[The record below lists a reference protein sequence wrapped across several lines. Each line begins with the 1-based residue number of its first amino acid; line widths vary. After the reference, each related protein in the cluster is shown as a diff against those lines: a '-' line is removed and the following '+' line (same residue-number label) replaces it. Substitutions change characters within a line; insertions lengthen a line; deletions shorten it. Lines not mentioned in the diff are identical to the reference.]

1 MLTFLVFFPVL
12 GAIVIAT
19 LPREQE
25 RHAKLM
31 ALGVTGVV
39 LVVSLVM
46 FGMFDR
52 GETGLQLT
60 ERFRW
65 IRAENAG
72 FDIQYFLG
80 VDGLSLTMVIL
91 TTLLFVVAVLV
102 SWNITV
108 RPKEYYAW
116 LLALETAA
124 LGVFT
129 AQDLILFFLF
139 WEVELIPMYFLIS
152 IWGSGRKEYS
162 AMKFVLFTIS
172 GSALMLV
179 GFLVL
184 AFSAEPSTF
193 DMVRLREA
201 DLSDVLLP
209 LPAVFFLIFV
219 GFAVKLPIVPLH
231 TWLPDAHTDAPTA
244 VSVILAGV
252 LLKMGGYGILR
263 LSFSIMP
270 DVARD
275 YSVWLASVAAVSIL
289 YGAMVTL
296 VQTDLKRLIA
306 YSSVSHM
313 GYVLLGASA
322 LGTVGLT
329 GAAMQMFTHGLITGL
344 LFVLVG
350 MIYDRTHTREIGEL
364 SGLAHRMPFI
374 ATIMVVAGLASLG
387 LPAMSGFVAEVT
399 VFLGAAGRFQAPTIL
414 AVLGI
419 VLTAGY
425 ILWMI
430 QRVFW
435 GEPSP
440 RWEGLTDAT
449 AWWERGPLLA
459 MSLVILLVGV
469 YPAVMMDLFET
480 GVGPIAERLA

>member
-12 GAIVIAT
+12 AALVIAT

-39 LVVSLVM
+39 LVISLIA

-91 TTLLFVVAVLV
+91 TTFLFVVAMLI
-102 SWNITV
+102 SWNIEL
-108 RPKEYYAW
+108 RPKEYFAW
-116 LLALETAA
+116 LLALETGV

-172 GSALMLV
+172 GSALMLA
-179 GFLVL
+179 GFLML

-193 DMVRLREA
+193 DMVALREA
-201 DLSDVLLP
+201 ELSDVLLP
-209 LPAVFFLIFV
+209 LPAIFFLIFA

-252 LLKMGGYGILR
+252 LLKMGGYGMLRILVG
-263 LSFSIMP
+263 IMP
-270 DVARD
+270 DTAQD
-275 YSVWLASVAAVSIL
+275 YAVWLASLAAISIL
-289 YGAMVTL
+289 YGAIVTL
-296 VQTDLKRLIA
+296 RQTDLKRLIA

-313 GYVLLGASA
+313 GYVLLGIAA
-322 LGTVGLT
+322 LGQVGLT
-329 GAAMQMFTHGLITGL
+329 GATLQMFSHGMITGL
-344 LFVLVG
+344 LFVVVG
-350 MIYDRTHTREIGEL
+350 LIYDRAHTRSVDEL
-364 SGLAHRMPFI
+364 SGLAHVTPVI
-374 ATIMVVAGLASLG
+374 AVAFVLAGLASLG

-425 ILWMI
+425 MLWTLR
-430 QRVFW
+430 RVLF
-435 GEPSP
+435 GPVNE
-440 RWEGLTDAT
+440 RWIALPDAT
-449 AWWERGPLLA
+449 AWWEQVPVAAMLA
-459 MSLVILLVGV
+459 IILAVGI
-469 YPAVMMDLFET
+469 YPARLVDVIQQGIL
-480 GVGPIAERLA
+480 PIASRLG

>member
-72 FDIQYFLG
+72 FDVQYFLG

-91 TTLLFVVAVLV
+91 TTFLFVVATLI
-102 SWNITV
+102 SWNIEL
-108 RPKEYYAW
+108 RPKEYFAW
-116 LLALETAA
+116 LLALETGV

-129 AQDLILFFLF
+129 AQDLIFFFLF

-172 GSALMLV
+172 GSALMLA

-193 DMVRLREA
+193 DMEKLQQA

-209 LPAVFFLIFV
+209 LPAIFFLIFV

-252 LLKMGGYGILR
+252 LLKMGGYGMLRILV
-263 LSFSIMP
+263 SIMP
-270 DVARD
+270 ETAEQ
-275 YSVWLASVAAVSIL
+275 YAIWLASIAAISIV
-289 YGAMVTL
+289 YGAIVTL
-296 VQTDLKRLIA
+296 RQRDLKRLIA

-313 GYVLLGASA
+313 GYVLLGIAA
-322 LGTVGLT
+322 LGQVGMT
-329 GAAMQMFTHGLITGL
+329 GATLQMFSHGLITGL
-344 LFVLVG
+344 LFVMVG
-350 MIYDRTHTREIGEL
+350 LIYDRAHTRNIDEL
-364 SGLAHRMPFI
+364 SGLAHVTPII
-374 ATIMVVAGLASLG
+374 ATAMVMAGLASLG

-399 VFLGAAGRFQAPTIL
+399 VFLGTLDRFEAPTVL
-414 AVLGI
+414 GAVGI

-425 ILWMI
+425 ILWMLR
-430 QRVFW
+430 RVIF
-435 GEPSP
+435 GPRDP
-440 RWEGLTDAT
+440 RWADLPDAT
-449 AWWERGPLLA
+449 AWWEQLPMAAMLA
-459 MSLVILLVGV
+459 VIIAVGIFPARLVDIIEQGIL
-469 YPAVMMDLFET
+469 
-480 GVGPIAERLA
+480 PIASRL

>member
-39 LVVSLVM
+39 LVISLIA

-91 TTLLFVVAVLV
+91 TTFLFAVAMLI
-102 SWNITV
+102 SWNIEL
-108 RPKEYYAW
+108 RPKEYFAW
-116 LLALETAA
+116 LLALETGV

-193 DMVRLREA
+193 DMEKLQQA

-209 LPAVFFLIFV
+209 LPAIFFLIFV

-263 LSFSIMP
+263 ILVGIMP
-270 DVARD
+270 DTAQD
-275 YSVWLASVAAVSIL
+275 YAVWLASLAAISIL
-289 YGAMVTL
+289 YGAIVTL
-296 VQTDLKRLIA
+296 RQTDLKRLIA

-313 GYVLLGASA
+313 GYVLLGIAA
-322 LGTVGLT
+322 LGQVGLT
-329 GAAMQMFTHGLITGL
+329 GATLQMFSHGIITGL
-344 LFVLVG
+344 LFVMVG
-350 MIYDRTHTREIGEL
+350 LIYDRAHTRNIDEL
-364 SGLAHRMPFI
+364 SGLAHVTPVI
-374 ATIMVVAGLASLG
+374 ATAMVMAGLASLG

-399 VFLGAAGRFQAPTIL
+399 VFLGTAGRFQAATIL
-414 AVLGI
+414 AVIGI

-425 ILWMI
+425 MLWMV
-430 QRVFW
+430 QRVMF
-435 GEPSP
+435 GPTNP
-440 RWEGLTDAT
+440 RWAELPDAT
-449 AWWERGPLLA
+449 AWWEQVPMAAMLA
-459 MSLVILLVGV
+459 VILAVGI
-469 YPAVMMDLFET
+469 YPA
-480 GVGPIAERLA
+480 RLVDVIDQGIIPLASRLT